1 MDSRKTT
8 SQRKSNGSGTLDGG
22 EGRGVPLDE
31 VRDEEDVIEPVDP
44 EVPWEEED
52 PADRRRDPLRK

>member
-1 MDSRKTT
+1 MDGQKTT
-8 SQRKSNGSGTLDGG
+8 SQRKSGTGALDGG

-31 VRDEEDVIEPVDP
+31 VRDDENEIEPVDP
-44 EVPWEEED
+44 DQPWEEED